1 MLAPMARRWLVTAI
15 AVAAGVALL
24 IWQVQRTG
32 TGNIAHGL
40 AAVGWWGAGGI
51 LVLSLLRFSARS
63 TGWAAL
69 IPADTPPGRAL
80 AAMLAGEAVGSLT
93 PLSFVVSEP
102 TKAAY
107 LGASLEAVGTKGAL
121 AALAAET
128 FFFGVSVGIY
138 VMAGAAVLLYV
149 YPVEHD
155 LRVAGAAALGLTA
168 MGLALAAVMAWR
180 KPRLVSGVLERVA
193 QRIAPAG
200 LKPGGSIGGLIEHVR
215 AFEHLA
221 YGSTGHPA
229 ARIGIVILA
238 ATMFHVLSFL
248 ELWLTIWLITGESH
262 PAAAFILDT
271 VGRLTNVLFKMIPL
285 QLGVLQVGS
294 EMVARA
300 IGLAPGVGVTVSLV
314 RTVRVLFWSGIGLVL
329 LVSRSKVIGQ
339 RS

>member
-1 MLAPMARRWLVTAI
+1 MARRWLVTAI

-24 IWQVQRTG
+24 VWQVQRTG
-32 TGNIAHGL
+32 AANIAHGL
-40 AAVGWWGAGGI
+40 AAVGLWGAGGI
-51 LVLSLLRFSARS
+51 LVLSLLRFTARS

-80 AAMLAGEAVGSLT
+80 AAMIAGEAVGSLT

-138 VMAGAAVLLYV
+138 VMAGAAALLYA
-149 YPVEHD
+149 YPIEHD
-155 LRVAGAAALGLTA
+155 LQIAGAAALGLTA
-168 MGLALAAVMAWR
+168 AGLCLAAVLAWR
-180 KPRLVSGVLERVA
+180 KPRVVSGVLERTA
-193 QRIAPAG
+193 RIILPA
-200 LKPGGSIGGLIEHVR
+200 PGGFISGVIDHVR

-221 YGSTGHPA
+221 YGSTGHPG

-238 ATMFHVLSFL
+238 ATTFHILSFL
-248 ELWLTIWLITGESH
+248 ELWLTIWLITGESQ

-294 EMVARA
+294 EMVGRA

-314 RTVRVLFWSGIGLVL
+314 RTVRVLFWSVIGLGL
-329 LVSRSKVIGQ
+329 LAEEARAKSR
-339 RS
+339 